1 MGQLLTLMVFGD
13 MITADADNKEQP
25 QRQPQQSTAGRSTEV
40 TRYRMAQ
47 HDDDD
52 EIEFEGDL
60 GTTGAHYTNS
70 TELGLTDPE
79 TSCSGGTVTTDE
91 RHWGDE
97 SDSDGAVH
105 RSGKF
110 CCNPS
115 ELESWTCTVHRHRTG
130 VVGDARASSGSSG
143 RGSGADDDDGDRFQ
157 LMKIMC
163 MPDQEARLRALQ
175 RYLPRSGSGAED
187 EGPPP
192 DPRLATSSAHRG
204 AANVE
209 RGSTESDD
217 NSFPRRAHATSESQR
232 RAISSE

>member
-13 MITADADNKEQP
+13 MVASGADNTQQ
-25 QRQPQQSTAGRSTEV
+25 QRRQSQRSTAGNGSSSTQ
-40 TRYRMAQ
+40 YRTA
-47 HDDDD
+47 DDDD
-52 EIEFEGDL
+52 DDFELEEEEGRS
-60 GTTGAHYTNS
+60 GAPYTSS
-70 TELGLTDPE
+70 TELGLRDPE
-79 TSCSGGTVTTDE
+79 TSCSGGIGTTDE
-91 RHWGDE
+91 CRQDDE
-97 SDSDGAVH
+97 SNPDGAGH
-105 RSGKF
+105 CSGELR
-110 CCNPS
+110 CDPS

-187 EGPPP
+187 EGQPP